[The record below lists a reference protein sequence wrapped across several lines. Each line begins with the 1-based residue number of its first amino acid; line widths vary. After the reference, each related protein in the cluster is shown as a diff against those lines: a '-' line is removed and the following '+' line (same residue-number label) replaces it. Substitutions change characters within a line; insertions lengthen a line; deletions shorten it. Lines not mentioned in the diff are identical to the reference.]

1 MSPEEGMHC
10 KKSERAI
17 SDAHRCLLKSKKKK
31 KNHKNQ
37 SANKIKNNGECHE
50 WDIWHFHN
58 DLPDFAQEGRMWRK
72 LFLPTLYDGFF
83 ASDEPFAK
91 FIKGSQPFVAFLQT
105 TVGLVYLKV
114 SYKVTSKDAIHLLVC
129 FHQTGF
135 SSRLYNDA
143 YVRHTIASTRKD
155 PALVAQPLQSYNHTS
170 RPSAMIRVG
179 GIGFVGLYEWTG
191 HFFSRFQL
199 LMIVLLITN
208 ILATL

>member
-1 MSPEEGMHC
+1 M
-10 KKSERAI
+10 
-17 SDAHRCLLKSKKKK
+17 
-31 KNHKNQ
+31 
-37 SANKIKNNGECHE
+37 
-50 WDIWHFHN
+50 
-58 DLPDFAQEGRMWRK
+58 
-72 LFLPTLYDGFF
+72 
-83 ASDEPFAK
+83 
-91 FIKGSQPFVAFLQT
+91 KGSQPFVAFVQT
-105 TVGLVYLKV
+105 TVGLVYPKV

-129 FHQTGF
+129 FRWTGF
-135 SSRLYNDA
+135 SSCLYNAA

-199 LMIVLLITN
+199 LMIVLLIAN